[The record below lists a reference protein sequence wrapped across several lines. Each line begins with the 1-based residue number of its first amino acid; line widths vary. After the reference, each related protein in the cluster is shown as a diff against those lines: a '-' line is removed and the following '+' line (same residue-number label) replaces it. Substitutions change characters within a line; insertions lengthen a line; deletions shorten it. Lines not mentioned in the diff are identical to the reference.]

1 MVRAREYPVPALSK
15 LEASAYE
22 RPWDA
27 VPLVQR
33 PESVDVDG
41 RADGGACPG
50 LAMVKAERRLV
61 TQLV

>member
-1 MVRAREYPVPALSK
+1 MRARVDPVLAVSK

-27 VPLVQR
+27 VLLVQR

-50 LAMVKAERRLV
+50 IAMVKAERRLV